1 MAVKAA
7 VKTDGSQGGAPRG
20 DLLRSRRAMCRM
32 ILRRTRSNICAP
44 ELYAVEGVVMR
55 LLREWTAADQLIA
68 AALTPRQQP
77 AARAS

>member
-1 MAVKAA
+1 VQ
-7 VKTDGSQGGAPRG
+7 D
-20 DLLRSRRAMCRM
+20 DLA
-32 ILRRTRSNICAP
+32 RRTRSNIRAP

>member
-7 VKTDGSQGGAPRG
+7 PRAAIYCG
-20 DLLRSRRAMCRM
+20 RDVHVQDDLA
-32 ILRRTRSNICAP
+32 RRTRSNICAP